1 MNLLFDLDGTLTDSR
16 PGIVNSIRS
25 TLLALGIELPSEE
38 ALTRYIGPPTHH
50 AFRDL
55 LGTSDAVLL
64 ERAVAMYRERFV
76 KVGMFDNSVYP
87 GVREGLEA
95 LTDGGNRLWV
105 ATSKPRIYA
114 EAIVDHF
121 ALRRFFVRV
130 FGSELDGVRGEK
142 SDLIGY
148 LLESERLSA
157 AGCWMIGDRMHDVV
171 GAHRNGVRAAGVL
184 WGYGTR
190 AELEAAGADVTFA
203 SMGDLVEALGARAG
217 RPAPPARLDRG
228 PSGA

>member
-16 PGIVNSIRS
+16 PGIVNCIRS
-25 TLLALGIELPSEE
+25 TLRALGIEQPSEE

-50 AFRDL
+50 AFREL
-55 LGTSDAVLL
+55 LGSSDPSLVD
-64 ERAVAMYRERFV
+64 RAVAMYRERFV
-76 KVGMFDNSVYP
+76 EIGMFDNSVYP

-95 LTDGGNRLWV
+95 LTGAGHRLWV

-114 EAIVDHF
+114 DPIIDHF
-121 ALRRFFVRV
+121 SLRRFFVGV

-142 SDLIGY
+142 ADLIGY
-148 LLESERLSA
+148 LLASEHLPA
-157 AGCWMIGDRMHDVV
+157 AGSWMIGDRVHDVV

-203 SMGDLVEALGARAG
+203 SMADLVEALGARAG